1 MGCLLNPLIIL
12 LAVIGLVAAV
22 ILLGIAAVT
31 SSVTALSNSLA
42 ILSSQC
48 VMGLLAIGGVAFAG
62 VVLALRQPIVQAL
75 LIARFKLPIDQIAA
89 QHTEPAAPGSLPALE
104 AQPWLSEPPIQE
116 PIEMPTVVR
125 HPATVTVRRKRAR
138 TIDAKVLKDWGW

>member
-22 ILLGIAAVT
+22 ILLGLAAVT

-42 ILSSQC
+42 VLSSQC

-62 VVLALRQPIVQAL
+62 VILAWRQPLVQAL
-75 LIARFKLPIDQIAA
+75 LIARFKLPLNQITAA
-89 QHTEPAAPGSLPALE
+89 QAERVTPHALPAAG
-104 AQPWLSEPPIQE
+104 AQPQLAEPSVTESLEYPV
-116 PIEMPTVVR
+116 VVR
-125 HPATVTVRRKRAR
+125 QTSTVSHRRRRVRL
-138 TIDAKVLKDWGW
+138 IDANVLKEWGW